1 MQLTV
6 RQAAAYFGVDDQTL
20 RRWIAERG
28 LPVHRANERLHLNA
42 IEMWEWAIEH
52 GVPVSRRLLDDA
64 RKTPDQV
71 PPLSE
76 LLERGSI
83 HVNAAG

>member
-52 GVPVSRRLLDDA
+52 
-64 RKTPDQV
+64 
-71 PPLSE
+71 
-76 LLERGSI
+76 
-83 HVNAAG
+83 